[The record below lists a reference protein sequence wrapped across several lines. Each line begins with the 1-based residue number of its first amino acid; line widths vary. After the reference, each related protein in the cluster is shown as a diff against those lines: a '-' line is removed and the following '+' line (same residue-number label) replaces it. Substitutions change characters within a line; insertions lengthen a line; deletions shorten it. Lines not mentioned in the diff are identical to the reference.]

1 MNRLRL
7 HRRHP
12 KVHNA
17 GNPASPR
24 NTPDSAPRRTSALA
38 RSMSGAR

>member
-12 KVHNA
+12 KVHSA
-17 GNPASPR
+17 GNPARSP
-24 NTPDSAPRRTSALA
+24 SAKSAITA
-38 RSMSGAR
+38 GIPISSA